1 MEKLQWFKF
10 LPSDYMMGKIQ
21 RCPEVTQA
29 RFIRLCCL
37 YWNKEC
43 DLSVN
48 DAIIEIDQDHYDILV
63 SKNIIKIIDNS
74 ISIDFLNEQMRDV
87 TEVSKGK
94 SKAAKA
100 RWDKY
105 RAKKDTDAMQNDTD
119 AMHMHTDAMQND
131 AEERRGE
138 ESRKDEKYKYPVFNF
153 RSALLS
159 YGFDSVLID
168 EWLRVRKN
176 KKLTNT
182 ETAFNKF
189 IKQVELNGNDKN
201 EILEKCIE
209 KSWGGF
215 ESDWFKKEIKE
226 VQKVNTYTPI
236 KLID

>member
-1 MEKLQWFKF
+1 MNGYNLIRSWYDFKF
-10 LPSDYMMGKIQ
+10 ENPSKAKAIHSDMYCYIVDLWNRLGQKKEFGLPTSVTMELLGIGSYNTFKKTLDDLIQ
-21 RCPEVTQA
+21 
-29 RFIRLCCL
+29 FGF
-37 YWNKEC
+37 
-43 DLSVN
+43 
-48 DAIIEIDQDHYDILV
+48 
-63 SKNIIKIIDNS
+63 IKIISESKNQHQS
-74 ISIDFLNEQMRDV
+74 KIVALSEIDKATDKALDKANTIASDKATDTIDKQLNNKTNKQINNA
-87 TEVSKGK
+87 SL
-94 SKAAKA
+94 
-100 RWDKY
+100 
-105 RAKKDTDAMQNDTD
+105 
-119 AMHMHTDAMQND
+119 
-131 AEERRGE
+131 
-138 ESRKDEKYKYPVFNF
+138 FNF

-215 ESDWFKKEIKE
+215 ESDWLKKEIKE